1 MAAAPALLRAHYGQ
15 PGQEGGGVR
24 QRHRGKRFAGRL
36 QRPQA
41 RAGDERGAPGAKG
54 PGPRFPPPWVWRARG
69 SGPLVSPSPPLPQLG
84 VRTAGEAGTG
94 WGSHL
99 LPGRGRPH
107 AGAVG
112 FWLKGRRGK
121 RLGLCVPKGLH
132 SPGSPVCKK
141 EKDQEAFLF
150 LYS

>member
-1 MAAAPALLRAHYGQ
+1 MDSQGRKVVVCDNGTGVSASRGGCSGHRLGQ
-15 PGQEGGGVR
+15 GMSEG
-24 QRHRGKRFAGRL
+24 
-36 QRPQA
+36 
-41 RAGDERGAPGAKG
+41 RAGPWRPGLHPGAKG
-54 PGPRFPPPWVWRARG
+54 PGSRFPPPWVWRARG